1 MNSSVAFFKGKFVPY
16 ENANLHITTHALH
29 YGTSVF
35 EGIRGNWNEDKKTLF
50 VFRMKEHYDRL
61 LEGCSMLML
70 DIPYTSEELCKIT
83 LELIEKNNF
92 KEDIYIRPLAYK
104 SEELVANLKL
114 QDLASDF
121 ALVAVPFG
129 LYIDSNRAI
138 NCCTSSWRRIEDTM
152 IPTRCKIGGH
162 YVNSILAKTEA
173 TLSGFDEAIFLTQD
187 GYVSEGAGENLFL
200 IKNNTIIIPPVSAN
214 NLSGITRDSVIKLA
228 TEELNLTVIEQ
239 NIRRSEIY
247 LADELF
253 LTGTAAHV
261 TAVGSLDNRKI
272 GSGDVGPITKSIQE
286 LYFDCVTGNK
296 SKYINWCTAA
306 NLKKV

>member
-70 DIPYTSEELCKIT
+70 DIPYTSDELCKIT
-83 LELIEKNNF
+83 LQLIEKNNF

-129 LYIDSNRAI
+129 LYIDTNRAI

-228 TEELNLTVIEQ
+228 AEELNLAVIEQ
-239 NIRRSEIY
+239 NIRRSEM
-247 LADELF
+247 
-253 LTGTAAHV
+253 
-261 TAVGSLDNRKI
+261 
-272 GSGDVGPITKSIQE
+272 
-286 LYFDCVTGNK
+286 
-296 SKYINWCTAA
+296 
-306 NLKKV
+306 